1 MSSFGRS
8 QRYGGTGALDRLSG
22 NCVALTGLGGFV
34 NGYPQGGARGL
45 ALPWAILFE
54 AFSLSNP
61 QFAMPECGITL
72 SNAECGTPECGIR
85 LENMVPK
92 VTLTKRCIQGL
103 LFAPPN
109 GAWRSSR
116 RLVAINMSLLTELFP
131 SQRAIPLE
139 TAKKRPG
146 RIAVAPVAVSGS
158 RGGEAC

>member
-1 MSSFGRS
+1 MAGQARS
-8 QRYGGTGALDRLSG
+8 TVCLEIVSPLQG
-22 NCVALTGLGGFV
+22 GGFL
-34 NGYPQGGARGL
+34 NGYPQGVARGL

-103 LFAPPN
+103 LFAPTN

-116 RLVAINMSLLTELFP
+116 RLVAINMSLLTELAR
-131 SQRAIPLE
+131 SQTSVRA
-139 TAKKRPG
+139 TGNKHGMSMTRK
-146 RIAVAPVAVSGS
+146 
-158 RGGEAC
+158 